1 MRSHQ
6 WKAGAATLP
15 LLFAFAPSASAQLD
29 LGPEEILQSGGV
41 DIQMPN
47 EAAAAYVDW
56 DEDGRGDLV
65 VSNGYGS
72 TIPVKVRV
80 FLNIGTASEPR
91 FSGFFFA
98 QAGGSDLVE
107 PGSG

>member
-1 MRSHQ
+1 M
-6 WKAGAATLP
+6 LP
-15 LLFAFAPSASAQLD
+15 LLFAFAPSASAQLV
-29 LGPEEILQSGGV
+29 LGPDEVIQSGGV

-47 EAAAAYVDW
+47 EAAPSVVDW
-56 DEDGRGDLV
+56 DEDGLPDLV
-65 VSNGYGS
+65 VTNGYGT

-91 FSGFFFA
+91 FDGFFFA